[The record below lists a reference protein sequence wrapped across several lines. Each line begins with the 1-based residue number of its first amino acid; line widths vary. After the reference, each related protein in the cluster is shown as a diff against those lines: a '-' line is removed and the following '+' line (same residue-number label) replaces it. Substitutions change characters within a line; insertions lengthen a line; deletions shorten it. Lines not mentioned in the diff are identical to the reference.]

1 MLGNIRSKFTTIPI
15 PGDNVTL
22 DGPALISQ
30 GQTEQ
35 EKLREEL
42 KTVLDEL
49 TYKAV
54 AQNGAEV
61 SDAVNNTQAK
71 IPMLIFTG

>member
-1 MLGNIRSKFTTIPI
+1 M
-15 PGDNVTL
+15 TL